1 MATLTPTLTLASS
14 DMNGD
19 VLNLSVTDSLSILG
33 QVTTK
38 QVATS
43 TSPAVFAKA
52 ANYTKS
58 YVYLKNL
65 SATAAEIIT
74 IENLQTISANVD
86 SGDATIIAV
95 SPTTVLP
102 AMRFGASVTG
112 TNVPAATTVLSITN
126 ATTFEMTANAT
137 GSADPQDITIATD
150 EYFKLAPGEFAFF
163 PWIAGSAAN
172 SLSRIDLGAVAA
184 QGTPTLEVRIYQE
197 AAA

>member
-38 QVATS
+38 QVVSSTTS
-43 TSPAVFAKA
+43 TRFAAA

-65 SATAAEIIT
+65 STTAAEIIT
-74 IENLQTISANVD
+74 IEEVAV
-86 SGDATIIAV
+86 DATCDYNNDPTIEMDSTALLTQGMSV
-95 SPTTVLP
+95 SGTGIPEGATV
-102 AMRFGASVTG
+102 S
-112 TNVPAATTVLSITN
+112 SITN
-126 ATTFEMTANAT
+126 ATTFELSASTTGGAVTNGTLTFGTPEYMTLGA
-137 GSADPQDITIATD
+137 
-150 EYFKLAPGEFAFF
+150 GEFAFF
-163 PWIAGSAAN
+163 PWASTV
-172 SLSRIDLGAVAA
+172 DLACAAA

-197 AAA
+197 SAA

>member
-43 TSPAVFAKA
+43 TSSAIFATA

-65 SATAAEIIT
+65 STTAAEIIT
-74 IENLQTISANVD
+74 IEK
-86 SGDATIIAV
+86 
-95 SPTTVLP
+95 
-102 AMRFGASVTG
+102 
-112 TNVPAATTVLSITN
+112 
-126 ATTFEMTANAT
+126 
-137 GSADPQDITIATD
+137 ADGGD
-150 EYFKLAPGEFAFF
+150 EYMTLGAGEFAFF
-163 PWIAGSAAN
+163 PWAS
-172 SLSRIDLGAVAA
+172 SVDLFADAA

-197 AAA
+197 SAA